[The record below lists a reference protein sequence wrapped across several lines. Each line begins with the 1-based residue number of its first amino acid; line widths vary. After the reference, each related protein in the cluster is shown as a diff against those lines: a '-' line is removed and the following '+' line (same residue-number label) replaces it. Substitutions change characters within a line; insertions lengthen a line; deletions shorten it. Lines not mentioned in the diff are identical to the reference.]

1 MRMPNSLAK
10 FLLLATIPVLLPQ
23 ATAAQDDPTQAPG
36 EHTMGLV
43 WDEANQ
49 RWWASDRERNGVSY
63 FADRN
68 KGWTDF
74 PIEFSPR
81 LRGFA
86 TGPLAIDGTFLWMV
100 LEGEGTAHVVKIDT
114 SDAPPRGIVSEFE
127 IPPAA
132 RRRNPS
138 ITGLTW
144 DGEHLWLITACGL
157 CSNLFKIDPVT
168 GDEVFSVFPAAN
180 ARGIAFKPNG
190 TGYIGELW
198 TSAYNGPNKP
208 AHLTRRRISGSPSTI
223 AVDQERF
230 SFGDREDE
238 YPEDPVAIAVRS
250 YYFLVVDRAD
260 NQIKTYQ
267 ARDLN

>member
-10 FLLLATIPVLLPQ
+10 ILLLATIPVLLPQ
-23 ATAAQDDPTQAPG
+23 PTAAQDDPTEPPG
-36 EHTMGLV
+36 KHTMGLV
-43 WDEANQ
+43 WDEA
-49 RWWASDRERNGVSY
+49 RRIWWASDRERNGVFFLTNRETGWDELPTVINPQY
-63 FADRN
+63 RN
-68 KGWTDF
+68 
-74 PIEFSPR
+74 
-81 LRGFA
+81 FA

-100 LEGEGTAHVVKIDT
+100 LEGEGTAHIVKIET
-114 SDAPPRGIVSEFE
+114 SGPSRGEVVSEFE

-144 DGEHLWLITACGL
+144 DGDHLWLITACGL

-168 GDEVFSVFPAAN
+168 GREVFSVFPAAN

-190 TGYIGELW
+190 TGYKGELW
-198 TSAYNGPNKP
+198 TSTYNGPIKS

-223 AVDQERF
+223 AVDQDRF

-238 YPEDPVAIAVRS
+238 YPEDPVAIAVRD